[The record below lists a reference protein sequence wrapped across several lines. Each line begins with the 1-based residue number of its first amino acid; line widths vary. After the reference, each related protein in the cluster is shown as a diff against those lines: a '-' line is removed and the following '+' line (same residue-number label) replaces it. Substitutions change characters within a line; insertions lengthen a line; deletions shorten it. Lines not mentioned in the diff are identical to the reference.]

1 MTQTNIPKWQ
11 EQIEELLRK
20 NYQGDELSEQVKKA
34 IELTDLA
41 HAVEIPSGDTGE
53 AVSAVLAMAS
63 EELYPRAAVYVAFQ
77 LGVAYERLQDANR
90 A

>member
-1 MTQTNIPKWQ
+1 MEQKNIPKWRQ
-11 EQIEELLRK
+11 QIEEILRRHC
-20 NYQGDELSEQVKKA
+20 QGRRAFGSIKKA

-53 AVSAVLAMAS
+53 AVSAALTLAS
-63 EELYPRAAVYVAFQ
+63 KELYPRAAVYAAFQ
-77 LGVAYERLQDANR
+77 LGVAYERLQNAER